1 MIFTSDNWAGAH
13 PAIAASLSAH
23 STGFAP
29 AYGASDLDRKVEQT
43 FNDIFGQEVAVFFVG
58 TGTAA
63 NSLALSAINRPG
75 GVSFCHREAHVIA
88 DECGAPEFFSHGSRL
103 VPVDGPE
110 GKMNPASLEAEI
122 ARFPEG
128 FVHAGQPM
136 AITLTQATESG
147 TVYTPDEIR
156 AISAIAKAHGLPL
169 HMDGARFAN
178 ALVALNLTPAQ
189 MTAELGVDIVS
200 FGGTKNGC
208 WCAEALVFL
217 DPAMA
222 SQTPFIRKRAAHLFS
237 KSRFI
242 AAQFDA
248 YFEDGLWLDIARHA
262 NAMSARL
269 QSGITSSDNA
279 RLAWQS
285 PANET
290 FPIVPKDLAKQLAA
304 KGAMFYEWS
313 PPRSAAHLVGPEET
327 MLRLVTSFATTQDH
341 VDQFVDLLG

>member
-13 PAIAASLSAH
+13 PAISASLSAH
-23 STGFAP
+23 STGFSA

-43 FNDIFGQEVAVFFVG
+43 FNTIFGREVAVFFVG

-63 NSLALSAINRPG
+63 NSLALSAVNRPG

-88 DECGAPEFFSHGSRL
+88 DECGAPEFFSHGARL
-103 VPVDGPE
+103 VPVDGAD
-110 GKMNPASLEAEI
+110 GKMDPAILETEI
-122 ARFPEG
+122 ARFPAG

-136 AITLTQATESG
+136 AVTLTQATEAG
-147 TVYTPDEIR
+147 TVYQPDEIR
-156 AISAIAKAHGLPL
+156 AISKIAKAHGLPL

-178 ALVALNLTPAQ
+178 ALVALDLTPAQ
-189 MTAELGVDIVS
+189 MTLDLGVDILS

-222 SQTPFIRKRAAHLFS
+222 NQAAFIRKRAAHLFS

-248 YFEDGLWLDIARHA
+248 YFENDLWLDLARHSNTMA
-262 NAMSARL
+262 DRL
-269 QSGITSSDNA
+269 RTGISGSSRA

-285 PANET
+285 SANEI
-290 FPIVPKDLAKQLAA
+290 FPILSKSLSRELMA
-304 KGAMFYEWS
+304 KGALFYEWTA
-313 PPRSAAHLVGPEET
+313 PRAASHLVGADET
-327 MLRLVTSFATTQDH
+327 MLRLVTSFATTEDQ
-341 VDQFVDLLG
+341 VDQFLECLG